1 MKRID
6 ISRVRERL
14 AELGP
19 PPSSNE
25 EDARAAVA
33 IILRERKDAEHDQGA
48 EVLFIRRAE
57 HPLDPWSGHMAF
69 PGGRADPADAGDT
82 RTTALRETE
91 EELGL
96 SLAAHGEPIG
106 RLPDLPAIA
115 RGKRVGL
122 VIAPHVFALHDDV
135 ELVPG
140 DEVAEAIWWPLAPLA
155 RGEHRTIYPYVYEGR
170 RLELPGHKVGD
181 RIVWGL
187 TYQMLETFFERL
199 RGRK

>member
-6 ISRVRERL
+6 ISQVRTRL

-19 PPSSNE
+19 PPASRE
-25 EDARAAVA
+25 EGARAAVA
-33 IILRERKDAEHDQGA
+33 IILREPRAGAHDEGA

-69 PGGRADPADAGDT
+69 PGGRADPADGGDT
-82 RTTALRETE
+82 LTTALRETQ

-96 SLAAHGEPIG
+96 SLSTHGEPLG

-122 VIAPHVFALHDDV
+122 VISPHVFALHREV
-135 ELVPG
+135 ALVPS
-140 DEVAEAIWWPLAPLA
+140 DEVAEAIWSPLAPLA
-155 RGEHRTIYPYVYEGR
+155 RGELRTTYPYVHDGR
-170 RLELPGHKVGD
+170 PLELPGHDVGG

-199 RGRK
+199 RAKK